1 MIKLIDRLLIYNNY
15 KILRKGE
22 LKMTD
27 RNRRDEA
34 PEAES
39 VEFKIPK
46 RNKFIVMKDKLLGG
60 ITGLLGKL
68 KKSKKKEKSSEE
80 DEDMPRDRRPDRP
93 LDGRP
98 DKPLDGRTEIQIDGR
113 TERPLDAR
121 AERPL
126 NGRPGRPTE
135 EDEGKPP
142 EKNKFKLDKLHIVVI
157 VLAIVAVTVI
167 ILAGVMYKKA
177 SALNSEVKNKPV
189 VTEAPKVTG
198 KAIIPGSVKVYTPP
212 NGFDMVKTSGIKF
225 AKPITWVVDANARA
239 TGNNGLLETVWAED
253 VKNTH
258 LNVFAFK
265 HNLTKTERIKQL
277 KVSQLNEFCIENGS
291 TNYKVIE
298 FEEITVGNR
307 EALETL
313 FYYTLGE
320 NRYLA
325 YQITV
330 PTNKKDY
337 VFTMAY
343 RNGSTTMDVEL
354 IVKMIVDSLQIN

>member
-1 MIKLIDRLLIYNNY
+1 
-15 KILRKGE
+15 
-22 LKMTD
+22 MTD

-68 KKSKKKEKSSEE
+68 KKSKKKEKPSEE
-80 DEDMPRDRRPDRP
+80 DEDMPRDRRPERP

-98 DKPLDGRTEIQIDGR
+98 
-113 TERPLDAR
+113 ERPLD
-121 AERPL
+121 
-126 NGRPGRPTE
+126 GRPGRPTE
-135 EDEGKPP
+135 EEGKPP
-142 EKNKFKLDKLHIVVI
+142 EKNKLKLDKLHIVVI
-157 VLAIVAVTVI
+157 VLAIVAVTVV

-177 SALNSEVKNKPV
+177 SAINSEAKNKPV

-198 KAIIPGSVKVYTPP
+198 KVIKPGSVKEYTPP
-212 NGFDMVKTSGIKF
+212 NGFDLVKTSGIKF
-225 AKPITWVVDANARA
+225 AKPITWVIDGHTKA
-239 TGNNGLLETVWAED
+239 TGNNGLLETIWAED

-265 HNLTKTERIKQL
+265 HNLTKTERIKKL
-277 KVSQLNEFCIENGS
+277 KVSQLNEFCIENGA

-320 NRYLA
+320 NRYVA

-330 PTNKKDY
+330 PTNNKDY

-343 RNGSTTMDVEL
+343 RNGSTSMDVEL
-354 IVKMIVDSLQIN
+354 ILKIIVDSLQIN

>member
-1 MIKLIDRLLIYNNY
+1 MIKLIVRLFKYDNY
-15 KILRKGE
+15 MILRKGE

-98 DKPLDGRTEIQIDGR
+98 DRPLDG
-113 TERPLDAR
+113 R

-126 NGRPGRPTE
+126 DGRPGRPSE
-135 EDEGKPP
+135 EEEGKPP
-142 EKNKFKLDKLHIVVI
+142 EKNKLKLDKLHIVVI
-157 VLAIVAVTVI
+157 VLVIVAVTVI

-198 KAIIPGSVKVYTPP
+198 KAIVPGNEKEYTPP
-212 NGFDMVKTSGIKF
+212 NGFDMVKTTGIEF

-239 TGNNGLLETVWAED
+239 TGNNGLLETIWAED

-265 HNLTKTERIKQL
+265 HNMTKTERIKKL
-277 KVSQLNEFCIENGS
+277 KVSHLNESCIEAGA

-298 FEEITVGNR
+298 FKEIIVGNR
-307 EALETL
+307 EVLETL
-313 FYYTLGE
+313 FYFTLGE

-330 PTNKKDY
+330 PLNKQDY

-354 IVKMIVDSLQIN
+354 VLKMIVDSLQIN

>member
-1 MIKLIDRLLIYNNY
+1 
-15 KILRKGE
+15 
-22 LKMTD
+22 MTD

-80 DEDMPRDRRPDRP
+80 DEDMPRDRRPDRRPDRP

-113 TERPLDAR
+113 TERPLEAR

-135 EDEGKPP
+135 EEEGKPP
-142 EKNKFKLDKLHIVVI
+142 EKNKLKLDKIHFVVI
-157 VLAIVAVTVI
+157 VLAIVAVAVVV
-167 ILAGVMYKKA
+167 LAGVMYKKA
-177 SALNSEVKNKPV
+177 SAINKEAKVKPI
-189 VTEAPKVTG
+189 VTEAPKVIG
-198 KAIIPGSVKVYTPP
+198 KVIKPGTVKEYTPP
-212 NGFDMVKTSGIKF
+212 NGFDMVKTAGIMF
-225 AKPITWVVDANARA
+225 AKPITWVIDGHTKA
-239 TGNNGLLETVWAED
+239 TGNNGLLETLWAED

-325 YQITV
+325 YQISV
-330 PTNKKDY
+330 PTNNKDY

>member
-1 MIKLIDRLLIYNNY
+1 
-15 KILRKGE
+15 
-22 LKMTD
+22 MTE

-93 LDGRP
+93 LDGR
-98 DKPLDGRTEIQIDGR
+98 TEIPIDGR
-113 TERPLDAR
+113 PERPLDAR
-121 AERPL
+121 GERPID
-126 NGRPGRPTE
+126 GRPGRPGRPNE
-135 EDEGKPP
+135 EEEGKPP
-142 EKNKFKLDKLHIVVI
+142 EKNKLKLEKIHLVVI
-157 VLAIVAVTVI
+157 VLAIVAVAVI
-167 ILAGVMYKKA
+167 ILAGVMYQKA
-177 SALNSEVKNKPV
+177 SAINKQTKVNPV

-198 KAIIPGSVKVYTPP
+198 KVIKPGSVKEYTPP
-212 NGFDMVKTSGIKF
+212 NGFDMVKTTGIKF
-225 AKPITWVVDANARA
+225 AKPINWVVDSKGK
-239 TGNNGLLETVWAED
+239 TSGNNGLLETVWAGD

-277 KVSQLNEFCIENGS
+277 KVSQLNEFCIENEA

-320 NRYLA
+320 NRYVA

-330 PTNKKDY
+330 PTNKKDF